1 MALTSH
7 SNRSCSSSTRRF
19 AICCVLPKFL
29 HQLRLFSISC
39 VHFCPME
46 KLRSRSLSLH
56 PMLLKFNSELCKEIL
71 HLWLTPPRHLS
82 PTNRALIEYPV
93 ARDLCSR
100 CISGERSSDR
110 SSINC
115 QYSEPDDSKTL
126 HSRLSET
133 APTGIQS
140 RQDKTR

>member
-56 PMLLKFNSELCKEIL
+56 PMLLKFNSELCKETL
-71 HLWLTPPRHLS
+71 HLWLISPRHRLS
-82 PTNRALIEYPV
+82 LANIVLIKAHTHSNVISVNAVAPTNIGWRSRINRSYSNWSIEN
-93 ARDLCSR
+93 S
-100 CISGERSSDR
+100 
-110 SSINC
+110 
-115 QYSEPDDSKTL
+115 
-126 HSRLSET
+126 
-133 APTGIQS
+133 APTL
-140 RQDKTR
+140 